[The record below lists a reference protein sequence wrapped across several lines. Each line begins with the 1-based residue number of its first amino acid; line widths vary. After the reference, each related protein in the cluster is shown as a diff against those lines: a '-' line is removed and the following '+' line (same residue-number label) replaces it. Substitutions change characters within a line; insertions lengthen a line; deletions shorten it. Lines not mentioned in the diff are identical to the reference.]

1 LDAGISVVKGHHYLC
16 QKKTQGVEGHNLQRR
31 PKGGRNMDS
40 PTDENRSVFMKTD
53 KTDLV

>member
-1 LDAGISVVKGHHYLC
+1 VKGPHYLC

-31 PKGGRNMDS
+31 PKGGRSMDS